1 VSEAQRS
8 DLLHLIQENKSA
20 DRHDTHREMNSK
32 LEKTL
37 TRLGMHLAADQVHN
51 CHNTFIG
58 WGCDHAHRWARPAS
72 SCQFKL
78 CAFDMRARSA
88 RLVGKFR
95 VFFES
100 FVSPRYLVLSM
111 RSCDLYELKE
121 GIAALFA
128 AFERLRHRRIWKQV
142 RGAVAVLEVT
152 FNRETRCW
160 HPHLNV
166 LVDGPYMPQA
176 DLLAEWT
183 VITEGAGVAGVWIEQ
198 ATADTLPELFKYVT
212 KLVDFVED
220 VDAVREFLR
229 GTKGLRFVRT
239 YGEYY
244 GFEVEDEKGA
254 LKCPDCG
261 STVVH
266 RVGYMDAE
274 QLWLDGFGV
283 LRFDLPGAEWPP
295 GQARGVENKSADF
308 VLSAPLLPSVEPR
321 RIDFVGVLPGVRGEV
336 SSLFAAGV

>member
-1 VSEAQRS
+1 
-8 DLLHLIQENKSA
+8 
-20 DRHDTHREMNSK
+20 
-32 LEKTL
+32 
-37 TRLGMHLAADQVHN
+37 
-51 CHNTFIG
+51 
-58 WGCDHAHRWARPAS
+58 
-72 SCQFKL
+72 
-78 CAFDMRARSA
+78 
-88 RLVGKFR
+88 
-95 VFFES
+95 
-100 FVSPRYLVLSM
+100 
-111 RSCDLYELKE
+111 
-121 GIAALFA
+121 
-128 AFERLRHRRIWKQV
+128 
-142 RGAVAVLEVT
+142 VAVLEVT

-183 VITEGAGVAGVWIEQ
+183 VITEGEGVAGVWIEQ

-244 GFEVEDEKGA
+244 GFEVEGEKGA

-274 QLWLDGFGV
+274 QLWRDGFGV

-295 GQARGVENKSADF
+295 GQARGVENKSEDF
-308 VLSAPLLPSVEPR
+308 VLSAPLLPSVER
-321 RIDFVGVLPGVRGEV
+321 LRIDFVGVLPGVRGEV
-336 SSLFAAGV
+336 PSLFAAGV